1 MRNGKRNLR
10 PTMANVAEK
19 AGVSI
24 STVSLV
30 LNQKPG
36 VSAEVR
42 EIVQDAIE
50 ELGYQG
56 KGNRSDHK
64 REIGGAAQ
72 TTYHLTV
79 IHYGSPDINY
89 PFEQSKLFVDYV
101 TTIQEQAQELNLNW
115 SLISNF
121 REGDPTN
128 LSYQLLNGR
137 GDGPHGG
144 YIIMGIPSPDSP
156 FLRQLIEDRQ
166 EIVVLSRD
174 WPLLPVSSVSQNYV
188 EQATLAL
195 EHLIDLGHKEIAF
208 VAREIDQ
215 EFDWFDIRL
224 NCYKRFMRQ
233 LGKPHD
239 PDLIAIGKTGG
250 EAAAELMRKRPD
262 VTGMFAIHD
271 ENAASAIEALQHAGY
286 RVPQDIS
293 IIGLDNSAELP
304 QGNPGI
310 TTVAFPQHKM
320 AELAVKTL
328 IEQLDDEQLRYSKL
342 FVRSHL
348 IERDSCAPPRVKEK
362 A

>member
-1 MRNGKRNLR
+1 MKSGKSALR

-42 EIVQDAIE
+42 EIVQEAIE

-56 KGNRSDHK
+56 KGNRSDQK
-64 REIGGAAQ
+64 REMGGATQ
-72 TTYHLTV
+72 TTYHITV
-79 IHYGSPDINY
+79 IHYGSPDVNY

-101 TTIQEQAQELNLNW
+101 TTIQEQAQDLNLNW

-156 FLRQLIEDRQ
+156 FLQQLIADKQ

-174 WPLLPVSSVSQNYV
+174 WPLLPVSIVSQNYV
-188 EQATLAL
+188 EQAAIAL

-215 EFDWFDIRL
+215 EFDWFNIRL

-233 LGKPHD
+233 LGKSHD
-239 PDLIAIGKTGG
+239 PELIAIGKSGG
-250 EAAAELMRKRPD
+250 EAATELMRKRPD
-262 VTGMFAIHD
+262 VTGIFAIHD
-271 ENAASAIEALQHAGY
+271 ENAASAIAALQQTGY
-286 RVPQDIS
+286 RIPNDIS
-293 IIGLDNSAELP
+293 IIGLDNSAQLP

-310 TTVAFPQHKM
+310 TTVSFPHRKM

-328 IEQLDDEQLRYSKL
+328 IEQLEDDQLHYSKL

-348 IERDSCAPPRVKEK
+348 IERESCASPRVRK
-362 A
+362 